1 MGVRNQ
7 ITEVLRFHFCVI
19 ERDDF
24 IKRINIQAMHIAS
37 LVDLPGCF
45 RGCDHISY
53 NNPGV
58 IKAYMRLL
66 GNDLVGAPYS
76 LLLVTVNA
84 HI

>member
-1 MGVRNQ
+1 
-7 ITEVLRFHFCVI
+7 
-19 ERDDF
+19 
-24 IKRINIQAMHIAS
+24 MHIAS

-58 IKAYMRLL
+58 IKAY
-66 GNDLVGAPYS
+66 DSVGAPYS